1 MEVEIRPQMRSTA
14 SDRRII
20 SILHFS
26 PRPPIDYSCLTKCK
40 KRMAGKQNFWGLP
53 QPIEKYWLWHKCDP
67 VFLLN
72 LECMFITFDII
83 GITLF
88 FIYAYFIC
96 SKINSNTFLENYGRF
111 HLTLMFCCIRDGLHL
126 TTEGNAVVYEELIK
140 VFDEA
145 GTN

>member
-1 MEVEIRPQMRSTA
+1 
-14 SDRRII
+14 
-20 SILHFS
+20 
-26 PRPPIDYSCLTKCK
+26 
-40 KRMAGKQNFWGLP
+40 
-53 QPIEKYWLWHKCDP
+53 
-67 VFLLN
+67 
-72 LECMFITFDII
+72 MFITFDII

-145 GTN
+145 GLSAVNMPMDFPHHSKIDSKHPERAFQQHV